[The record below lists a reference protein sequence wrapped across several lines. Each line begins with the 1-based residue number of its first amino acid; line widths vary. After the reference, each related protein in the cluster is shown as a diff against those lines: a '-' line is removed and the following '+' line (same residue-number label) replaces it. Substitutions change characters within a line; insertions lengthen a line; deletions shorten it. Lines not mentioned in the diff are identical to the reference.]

1 MKNLDPFKVNC
12 PNKLQSWFLK
22 TMSEEL
28 SEGMTII
35 FTDSLHQA
43 EIPNGL
49 HDALVSSFYKSE
61 KSGKSNLEN
70 YGSISLTSVS
80 CKLLEY
86 LIHKNIVTEHLDHN
100 NIIADTQHGF
110 QSKRSFKISW

>member
-1 MKNLDPFKVNC
+1 
-12 PNKLQSWFLK
+12 
-22 TMSEEL
+22 MSEEL

-86 LIHKNIVTEHLDHN
+86 LIHKNVVIEHLDHSK
-100 NIIADTQHGF
+100 IIADTQHGF
-110 QSKRSFKISW
+110 QSKRSFKIS